1 MFSLG
6 LSYELGQGVEQDD
19 VKAALWYEQSAQLGS
34 GAGMNNFAELLAK
47 GRGVPKD
54 LGKALEWYRKAAD
67 LGNVYALYNMGWY
80 LEKAGNLE
88 KARACYEQ
96 AKAENMDSA
105 YWSLGR
111 MYEEGLGVDRDLER
125 AYTVPGWGQA
135 GQCELHLPSGAVSG
149 PGNRYPPEPVPG
161 PEAGS
166 RAAGRGA
173 ASPGAGQ
180 LRLPGGDAYA
190 PGRDE

>member
-1 MFSLG
+1 
-6 LSYELGQGVEQDD
+6 
-19 VKAALWYEQSAQLGS
+19 
-34 GAGMNNFAELLAK
+34 MNNFAELLAK

-67 LGNVYALYNMGWY
+67 LGNVYAMYNMGWY

-111 MYEEGLGVDRDLER
+111 MYEEGLGVDQDLER
-125 AYTVPGWGQA
+125 AYT
-135 GQCELHLPSGAVSG
+135 LYRDGAKR
-149 PGNRYPPEPVPG
+149 GNVNCICRLVRCLAQG
-161 PEAGS
+161 IGTRQNLS
-166 RAAGRGA
+166 RAQKLGA
-173 ASPGAGQ
+173 ELLAEE
-180 LRLPGGDAYA
+180 LPPQVLDNYGCREEMLMLLDVMN
-190 PGRDE
+190 EIKE